1 MPACHPAS
9 PYWRNL
15 LISWE
20 NPIEMTDRDTHN
32 GSDIAADEKAAEEL
46 TGNPPRLADVATL
59 AGVSTATVS
68 RALNQSSAV
77 TPELRKR
84 VHAAVDT
91 LGYVP
96 HGAARALASR
106 RSNTIG
112 AVVPTIDNAI
122 FSRTIQALQARLVEA
137 DLTLLLACNDYD
149 YARERREVQRL
160 VERGIDG
167 LILVGEERE
176 QSIYDLLE
184 KKRIPYVNT
193 WIYRDDSPH
202 PCVGFDNWQAA
213 YQVGS
218 YLLDIGHNRIA
229 MVAGTRA
236 SNDRAA
242 ERVRGVESALADRG
256 IRFASGHLVECDY
269 EIAEGRRAAS
279 RLLAS
284 PERPTAIVCG
294 NDVLAFG
301 VLFEC
306 RSRGVD
312 VPGEISITGFDDQD
326 LAANIDPPLTTIH
339 VPTSDMGRR
348 AADYLLAKLDKTPVP
363 EKTELHATL
372 VIRETTAPPPTAT

>member
-1 MPACHPAS
+1 
-9 PYWRNL
+9 
-15 LISWE
+15 
-20 NPIEMTDRDTHN
+20 MTDREAHSRT
-32 GSDIAADEKAAEEL
+32 AAARGKDATEEF
-46 TGNPPRLADVATL
+46 TGATPRLADVAGR

-68 RALNQSSAV
+68 RVLNRPSAV

-84 VHAAVDT
+84 VHAAVDA

-122 FSRTIQALQARLVEA
+122 FARTLQALQARLFEA
-137 DLTLLLACNDYD
+137 DLTLLLASSGYD
-149 YARERREVQRL
+149 YARERRQVQNL

-167 LILVGEERE
+167 LILVGEQRER
-176 QSIYDLLE
+176 SIYDLLE

-193 WIYRDDSPH
+193 WIYRDDSLH
-202 PCVGFDNWQAA
+202 PCVGFDNRQAA
-213 YQVGS
+213 YQAGS
-218 YLLDIGHNRIA
+218 YLLDIGHERIA
-229 MVAGTRA
+229 MVAGIRA

-242 ERVRGVESALADRG
+242 ERVRGVESAMAERG
-256 IRFASGHLVECDY
+256 IRFARGHLVECAY

-284 PERPTAIVCG
+284 PDRPTAIVCG

-306 RSRGVD
+306 RSRGLN

-326 LAANIDPPLTTIH
+326 LAANMDPPLTTIH
-339 VPTSDMGRR
+339 VPASDMGRR
-348 AADYLLAKLDKTPVP
+348 AADYLLARLDKTPAP
-363 EKTELHATL
+363 EKTELQATL
-372 VIRETTAPPPTAT
+372 VVRETTAPPPTAT

>member
-1 MPACHPAS
+1 MAP
-9 PYWRNL
+9 
-15 LISWE
+15 
-20 NPIEMTDRDTHN
+20 D
-32 GSDIAADEKAAEEL
+32 GKATEEFSG
-46 TGNPPRLADVATL
+46 TPPRLADVASR
-59 AGVSTATVS
+59 AGVSTATAS
-68 RALNQSSAV
+68 RVLNQPSTV

-96 HGAARALASR
+96 HGVARALASR

-122 FSRTIQALQARLVEA
+122 FARTIQALQARLFEA
-137 DLTLLLACNDYD
+137 HLTLLLASSDYD
-149 YARERREVQRL
+149 YARERREVQSL

-176 QSIYDLLE
+176 RSIYDLLE
-184 KKRIPYVNT
+184 KKHIPYVNT
-193 WIYRDDSPH
+193 WIYRDDSLH

-218 YLLDIGHNRIA
+218 YLLDIGHSRIA

-236 SNDRAA
+236 GNDRAA
-242 ERVRGVESALADRG
+242 ERVRGVESALAERG
-256 IRFASGHLVECDY
+256 IRFARGHLVECAY
-269 EIAEGRRAAS
+269 EISEGRRAAS

-284 PERPTAIVCG
+284 PDRPTAIICG
-294 NDVLAFG
+294 NDILAYG

-306 RSRGVD
+306 RSRD
-312 VPGEISITGFDDQD
+312 VNIPGEISITGFDDQE

-339 VPTSDMGRR
+339 VPASDMGRR
-348 AADYLLAKLDKTPVP
+348 AAEYLLAKLDKTPTP
-363 EKTELHATL
+363 EKTELHAAL
-372 VIRETTAPPPTAT
+372 VVRETTAPPPTTP

>member
-1 MPACHPAS
+1 MPGCRRAPLF
-9 PYWRNL
+9 WRNP
-15 LISWE
+15 LIFWK
-20 NPIEMTDRDTHN
+20 NRIDMTDRETRT
-32 GSDIAADEKAAEEL
+32 GAGTAPGGRTAEKISGAS
-46 TGNPPRLADVATL
+46 PRLADVAGL

-68 RALNQSSAV
+68 RVLNQPSAV
-77 TPELRKR
+77 TPELRER

-96 HGAARALASR
+96 HGVARALASR

-122 FSRTIQALQARLVEA
+122 FARTLQALQARLFEA
-137 DLTLLLACNDYD
+137 DLTLLLASSGYD
-149 YARERREVQRL
+149 YARERRQVQSL

-167 LILVGEERE
+167 LILVGEERDR
-176 QSIYDLLE
+176 SIYGLLE
-184 KKRIPYVNT
+184 QKHIPYVNT
-193 WIYRDDSPH
+193 WIYRDDSLH

-218 YLLDIGHNRIA
+218 YLLDIGHSRIA
-229 MVAGTRA
+229 MIAGIRA
-236 SNDRAA
+236 GNDRAA
-242 ERVRGVESALADRG
+242 ERVKGVESAMADRG
-256 IRFASGHLVECDY
+256 IRFARGHLMECAY

-284 PERPTAIVCG
+284 PDRPTAIVCG

-306 RSRGVD
+306 RSRGLNI
-312 VPGEISITGFDDQD
+312 PGEISITGFDDQD

-339 VPTSDMGRR
+339 VPVSEMGRR
-348 AADYLLAKLDKTPVP
+348 AADYLLAKLDKTPTP
-363 EKTELHATL
+363 EKTELQATL
-372 VIRETTAPPPTAT
+372 VVRETTAPPPSVV